1 MCWLK
6 EGRDNYI
13 LKQIVEELVQA
24 RKKFGQDVIS
34 IFNACFKEEKA
45 SEIDLNNCTCDS
57 ITTNSWCYNEATA
70 DLCYTTTTGTGDSNS
85 THYISVTPDGCYGY
99 DYAYSPIISGGANS
113 IHVDDAASVKI
124 GKYNLEDYIKEILK
138 QYNLINNDTNKEGEE
153 NNMFDNF
160 NFDFGPIKT
169 GRIMMSPYGPAVKA
183 KNITPT
189 TYYAFDA
196 NSTRLMDVKDCV
208 FDFDMDFFWKI
219 PVAPSALKKGDVVI
233 QNNELYFVIDF
244 ENTTDPNVGV
254 RAVNV
259 ASAKIETILPVC
271 NMFNFN
277 FITKVVPVF
286 NMFNAEV
293 PTPFTA
299 PTADQPFGNIA
310 PFLMMSALKG
320 DGKSDMSEFFKTMM
334 MVNMFNGG
342 GNPFAAFGA

>member
-1 MCWLK
+1 
-6 EGRDNYI
+6 
-13 LKQIVEELVQA
+13 
-24 RKKFGQDVIS
+24 
-34 IFNACFKEEKA
+34 
-45 SEIDLNNCTCDS
+45 
-57 ITTNSWCYNEATA
+57 
-70 DLCYTTTTGTGDSNS
+70 
-85 THYISVTPDGCYGY
+85 
-99 DYAYSPIISGGANS
+99 
-113 IHVDDAASVKI
+113 
-124 GKYNLEDYIKEILK
+124 
-138 QYNLINNDTNKEGEE
+138 
-153 NNMFDNF
+153 MFDNF
-160 NFDFGPIKT
+160 NFDFGPVKN

-208 FDFDMDFFWKI
+208 FDFDMDFFWRI

-244 ENTTDPNVGV
+244 ENAADPNVGV

-277 FITKVVPVF
+277 FITKIVPMF
-286 NMFNAEV
+286 NMFNAEA

>member
-1 MCWLK
+1 MADIYK
-6 EGRDNYI
+6 AASAVTDAT
-13 LKQIVEELVQA
+13 QIACEA
-24 RKKFGQDVIS
+24 INKFVSSTGTTLTGTLTGIS
-34 IFNACFKEEKA
+34 
-45 SEIDLNNCTCDS
+45 
-57 ITTNSWCYNEATA
+57 TN
-70 DLCYTTTTGTGDSNS
+70 TTGNTLTGDSSS
-85 THYISVTPDGCYGY
+85 THFIRVTPDGYDYSYGY
-99 DYAYSPIISGGANS
+99 DYAYSPIINGGANS
-113 IHVDDAASVKI
+113 IHVDDATSVKI

-138 QYNLINNDTNKEGEE
+138 QYNLIDDNTNEE
-153 NNMFDNF
+153 ETKNMFDNF
-160 NFDFGPIKT
+160 NFDFGPVKN

-244 ENTTDPNVGV
+244 ENATDPNVGV

-277 FITKVVPVF
+277 FITKIVPMF
-286 NMFNAEV
+286 NMFNAET

-299 PTADQPFGNIA
+299 PTADQPFGNIM

-320 DGKSDMSEFFKTMM
+320 DGKSDMSEFFKTMI